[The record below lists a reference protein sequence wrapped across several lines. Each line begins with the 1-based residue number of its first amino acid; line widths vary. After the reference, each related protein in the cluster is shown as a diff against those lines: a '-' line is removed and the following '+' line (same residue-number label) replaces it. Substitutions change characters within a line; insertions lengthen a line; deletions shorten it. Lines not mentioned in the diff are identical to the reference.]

1 MKRSTLLNISLL
13 ITGVVLGGF
22 IMWFFNNV
30 EKENVTT
37 ESTKTTKLVKTV
49 KTDTV
54 IVKEKVYIPLE
65 KETDTLTSSQSEIDS
80 TDLFNATD
88 SIGIIEEPIYSIDSD
103 TNFTDDDVVIIKEK
117 LIASALIEVN
127 LQESDSLTVEEAF
140 DLQQVDFAEHMV
152 VEFWE
157 SPLELTG
164 YELSRNKIKLF
175 GFDPSENVI
184 LSHSV
189 DTDILEVQIGSL
201 SLRLQKTSR
210 FKTLYL

>member
-13 ITGVVLGGF
+13 ITGIVLGGF

-37 ESTKTTKLVKTV
+37 ESTKTTKLVKTA

-54 IVKEKVYIPLE
+54 IVKKKVYIPSE
-65 KETDTLTSSQSEIDS
+65 KETDTLTASQSKIDS
-80 TDLFNATD
+80 TDLSNASD
-88 SIGIIEEPIYSIDSD
+88 SIEIIEDPIYSIDSD
-103 TNFTDDDVVIIKEK
+103 TNFTDDDVVIIKER

-140 DLQQVDFAEHMV
+140 DLQQVNFAEHLV

-164 YELSRNKIKLF
+164 YELTRNKIKLF

>member
-1 MKRSTLLNISLL
+1 MKRSILLNISLL
-13 ITGVVLGGF
+13 ITGIVLGGF
-22 IMWFFNNV
+22 IMWLFNNV

-37 ESTKTTKLVKTV
+37 EKANNTKFVEAV

-54 IVKEKVYIPLE
+54 IVKEKVYIQAE
-65 KETDTLTSSQSEIDS
+65 KETDTLTDIESEVDS
-80 TDLFNATD
+80 TDYSNPTD
-88 SIGIIEEPIYSIDSD
+88 SLEIVEEPIYNIDSD
-103 TNFTDDDVVIIKEK
+103 TNFTDDDVVIIKER

-140 DLQQVDFAEHMV
+140 DLQQVDFAEHLV

-175 GFDPSENVI
+175 GFDPSENVV

-189 DTDILEVQIGSL
+189 DTDILEVQIGNL

>member
-13 ITGVVLGGF
+13 ITGIVLGGF

-30 EKENVTT
+30 EKEKVTT
-37 ESTKTTKLVKTV
+37 ESTKTTKLVKSV
-49 KTDTV
+49 KTDT
-54 IVKEKVYIPLE
+54 IIIKEKVYIPSE
-65 KETDTLTSSQSEIDS
+65 KETDTLTASQSKIDS
-80 TDLFNATD
+80 TDLSNASD
-88 SIGIIEEPIYSIDSD
+88 SIEIIEAPIYSIDSD
-103 TNFTDDDVVIIKEK
+103 TNFTDDDVVIIKER

-140 DLQQVDFAEHMV
+140 DLQQVNFAEHLV

-164 YELSRNKIKLF
+164 YELTRNKIKLF

-201 SLRLQKTSR
+201 SLRLQKTNR